1 MSHESTS
8 EEWRSPWEVATWKAL
23 IVARHERD
31 EARREACRWMA
42 EAEGG
47 TPEEHAQEQGWDCF
61 TEQTLPTNQQPRSE
75 STSLPDNSGGN
86 DPQDDG
92 A

>member
-1 MSHESTS
+1 MTETQADADGD
-8 EEWRSPWEVATWKAL
+8 WRSPWEIATHNAL
-23 IVARHERD
+23 IIARKERD

-61 TEQTLPTNQQPRSE
+61 REEP
-75 STSLPDNSGGN
+75 
-86 DPQDDG
+86 
-92 A
+92 